1 MTDKP
6 NFVAVQPDLDSR
18 KARMIAAGG
27 TLGALAASTCC
38 IVPLILFSLG
48 VSGAWIGNLTALEP
62 YKPIFIVITLG
73 FLGYGYWM
81 VYRKPKACAEGET
94 CARPLPN
101 RLVKYAL
108 WASTFLIVIALFWNW
123 IAPVVAPI
131 LLGPFIVESA
141 MSGVEG
147 VLTVSADVDTRTALV
162 IFDDAITNAE
172 DIAFAS
178 TSAGYEA
185 ALLPNGSNS

>member
-1 MTDKP
+1 MTDTIDVDRNQSDP
-6 NFVAVQPDLDSR
+6 DSR

-27 TLGALAASTCC
+27 ILGALAASTCC

-73 FLGYGYWM
+73 FLGYGYLM
-81 VYRKPKACAEGET
+81 VYRKPKVCAEGDT

-101 RLVKYAL
+101 RLVKSAL
-108 WASTFLIVIALFWNW
+108 WASTILIVIALFWNW

-131 LLGPFIVESA
+131 LLG
-141 MSGVEG
+141 
-147 VLTVSADVDTRTALV
+147 L
-162 IFDDAITNAE
+162 
-172 DIAFAS
+172 
-178 TSAGYEA
+178 
-185 ALLPNGSNS
+185 

>member
-1 MTDKP
+1 MTETMDIELNSSDP
-6 NFVAVQPDLDSR
+6 DSR
-18 KARMIAAGG
+18 KARKIAAGG
-27 TLGALAASTCC
+27 LLGALAASTCC

-73 FLGYGYWM
+73 FLGCGYWM
-81 VYRKPKACAEGET
+81 IYRKPKACAEGET

-101 RLVKYAL
+101 RLVKTAL

-131 LLGPFIVESA
+131 FLG
-141 MSGVEG
+141 
-147 VLTVSADVDTRTALV
+147 L
-162 IFDDAITNAE
+162 
-172 DIAFAS
+172 
-178 TSAGYEA
+178 
-185 ALLPNGSNS
+185 

>member
-1 MTDKP
+1 MTDTIDI
-6 NFVAVQPDLDSR
+6 DLNLSDPDSR
-18 KARMIAAGG
+18 KARIIAAGG
-27 TLGALAASTCC
+27 ILGALAASTCC

-62 YKPIFIVITLG
+62 YKLIFIVITLG

-101 RLVKYAL
+101 RLVKTAL
-108 WASTFLIVIALFWNW
+108 WASTLLIVIALFWNW

-131 LLGPFIVESA
+131 FLG
-141 MSGVEG
+141 
-147 VLTVSADVDTRTALV
+147 L
-162 IFDDAITNAE
+162 
-172 DIAFAS
+172 
-178 TSAGYEA
+178 
-185 ALLPNGSNS
+185 